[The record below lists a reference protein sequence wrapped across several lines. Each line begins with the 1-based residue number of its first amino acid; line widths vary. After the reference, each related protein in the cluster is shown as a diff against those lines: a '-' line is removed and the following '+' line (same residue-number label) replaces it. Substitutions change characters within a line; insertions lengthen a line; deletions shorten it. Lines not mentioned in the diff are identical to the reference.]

1 VQNFISIGACWG
13 RECGPK
19 IWKKSTFGEGSPHVG
34 EPFVRFLKP
43 SCTIVSNLRWFAS
56 QITVSMQRNRA
67 SIIYPEIFRAP
78 CRKTMRWIEKNA
90 WHFWRHRRA
99 LSPSKVWGRSYKGLQ
114 VRKHGVCMFFFVTL
128 RGRRAVRSRVTYY
141 EQVLCCG
148 SWVKSINLSLPIQ
161 YDDVTI
167 NSTWPPFCKSLYPYF
182 IRESS
187 EYDEIWYTDANFNP
201 VDGHVTKLQKI
212 SNSRWR
218 TDAILKTSLART
230 RLHIVRLRRNFIL
243 MGEYADAL

>member
-1 VQNFISIGACWG
+1 MLGAG
-13 RECGPK
+13 VRPQK
-19 IWKKSTFGEGSPHVG
+19 NLKKKSTFGEGSPHVG

-67 SIIYPEIFRAP
+67 SITYPEIFRAP
-78 CRKTMRWIEKNA
+78 CWKTMRWIEKMLDIFDGIDELYQQAKFGEDRTRGCRCENMV
-90 WHFWRHRRA
+90 
-99 LSPSKVWGRSYKGLQ
+99 S
-114 VRKHGVCMFFFVTL
+114 VCFCLFVFFVTL